1 MRKDNFGL
9 TPILLYFN
17 DTLMP
22 DFQVSLYEKDI
33 EIYNKNGVS
42 YLEEPISL
50 IITVD
55 MTRLH
60 PSKQIR
66 MYCSFYIS

>member
-1 MRKDNFGL
+1 MMNWIKFHDTVYHILMRKDNFGI

-22 DFQVSLYEKDI
+22 DFQKSLCIKIDI
-33 EIYNKNGVS
+33 EIHNKNGVS
-42 YLEEPISL
+42 NLEEPISL

-55 MTRLH
+55 MT
-60 PSKQIR
+60 
-66 MYCSFYIS
+66 